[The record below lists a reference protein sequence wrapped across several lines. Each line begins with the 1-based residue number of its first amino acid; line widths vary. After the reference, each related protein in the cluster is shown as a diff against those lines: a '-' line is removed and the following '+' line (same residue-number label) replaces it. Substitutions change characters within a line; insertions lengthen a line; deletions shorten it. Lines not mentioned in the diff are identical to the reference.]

1 MADSSHPIRPTR
13 APGSAS
19 HIIRRAAPAWVGGPG
34 HAPCGR
40 AMVRPRA
47 RREALQGSN
56 PDGQEGF
63 TLVEL
68 LVVVLVLATL
78 VGIAVPT
85 FADQRSSAW
94 DAAVRSELRAASIAL
109 ESSRS
114 QNGIY
119 ELAALTE
126 EDWGFQ
132 SSRSVELRH
141 DITATNYCLIGWYA
155 PDADPSSPDTSV
167 APLTDGVS
175 GTARLWGA
183 TRSGVVADVGDVG
196 EFCP

>member
-1 MADSSHPIRPTR
+1 MPHL
-13 APGSAS
+13 
-19 HIIRRAAPAWVGGPG
+19 
-34 HAPCGR
+34 
-40 AMVRPRA
+40 PRT
-47 RREALQGSN
+47 AL
-56 PDGQEGF
+56 F
-63 TLVEL
+63 
-68 LVVVLVLATL
+68 VVVLVLATL

-126 EDWGFQ
+126 DDWGFQ

-141 DITATNYCLIGWYA
+141 DITATSYCLIGWYA
-155 PDADPSSPDTSV
+155 PDADPSSADTSV

-175 GTARLWGA
+175 TDARLWGA
-183 TRSGVVADVGDVG
+183 TRSGVVADVDDV
-196 EFCP
+196 ETFCS